1 MKKALDIITTTLLI
15 LVVIFAFLLVGVRL
29 FGLEPYTVISG
40 SMEPEYHVG
49 SLIYVKKTTPEEL
62 EVWMP
67 ITYTMGNGV
76 VVTHRIIDLV
86 EDENTGEIKY
96 ITKGD
101 ANDDAD
107 GTPVSFDRIIGRPV
121 FHIPV
126 LGYISHFVQ
135 NPPGVYIVIMVLA
148 LLVLLTFMPDII
160 LGLFMT
166 ETKETD
172 EASAEEEMQER
183 AELLAE
189 IDAIRKSMNES
200 AEPQTESATEEK
212 PSEDSSEENN

>member
-15 LVVIFAFLLVGVRL
+15 LVVIFAVLIVGVRL

-49 SLIYVKKTTPEEL
+49 SLIYVRKTSPNEL
-62 EVWMP
+62 ENNMP
-67 ITYTMGNGV
+67 ITYTMNNGV
-76 VVTHRIIDLV
+76 VVTHRIIEV
-86 EDENTGEIKY
+86 IEDENTGEVKY

-107 GTPVSFDRIIGRPV
+107 GTPVTFDRIIGRPV

-126 LGYISHFVQ
+126 LGYVSHFVQ
-135 NPPGVYIVIMVLA
+135 NPPGIYIVILVMA
-148 LLVLLTFMPDII
+148 LLLLLTFMPDII
-160 LGLFMT
+160 LGILAT
-166 ETKETD
+166 EKSGAEKSSLD
-172 EASAEEEMQER
+172 KEEEKS
-183 AELLAE
+183 ELLAE
-189 IDAIRKSMNES
+189 IEAIRKSMNES
-200 AEPQTESATEEK
+200 AEPQTESPTEEK